1 MKSIPFY
8 LLFSLFFTIQIVAQS
23 GKLHRAKQNLK
34 QQKDLNQYINDS
46 DTTNNKNSDSFHP
59 FQDLFIQI
67 MWNITYGI
75 AFETIF
81 EKETKMHR
89 ASISK
94 YPYIEN
100 KIGNYSYNDSLSV
113 AYRFSVTDSWLR
125 ESTSLS
131 GNNANLQ
138 FRFAKRLDINLGYME
153 LKEKTNFTT
162 DNFSLFSA
170 MLNYH
175 RIRTQKLDLWYGL
188 GVMHVAN
195 NVNKTGFAYGI
206 GAEWFIV
213 KPISLFTST
222 KSSIINGETISK
234 NKLLLKYYQKKWQ
247 FYAGYQNFKLTTV
260 SVNSLSIGG
269 GYVF

>member
-1 MKSIPFY
+1 MKSIALI
-8 LLFSLFFTIQIVAQS
+8 LLFSLSFTNQVIAQS

-34 QQKDLNQYINDS
+34 QQKDINQYINDS
-46 DTTNNKNSDSFHP
+46 DTTKDNKSDSFHP

-89 ASISK
+89 AGISK

-100 KIGNYSYNDSLSV
+100 KIGNYSYVDSLSV

-131 GNNANLQ
+131 GNIANLQ
-138 FRFAKRLDINLGYME
+138 LRFAKRLDINLGYLE
-153 LKEKTNFTT
+153 LIEKNNFTT

-175 RIRTQKLDLWYGL
+175 RIRTQKIDLWYGL
-188 GVMHVAN
+188 GVIHVAN
-195 NVNKTGFAYGI
+195 NINKTGFAYGI
-206 GAEWFIV
+206 GAEWFVV
-213 KPISLFTST
+213 KPISLFAST
-222 KSSIINGETISK
+222 KSSIINRETISK
-234 NKLLLKYYQKKWQ
+234 NRILLKYYQKKWQ
-247 FYAGYQNFKLTTV
+247 FYSGYKNFKLTTV
-260 SVNSLSIGG
+260 FVNTLSIGG
-269 GYVF
+269 GYIF